1 MANIQELVIDK
12 NQAESWLRKNF
23 SNRNLSKKHVAFLQR
38 QMDRGEWVFA
48 ADPIRFAGNF
58 ERLIDGQHRL
68 TAFIRSTMQDIRV
81 LVVTGL
87 DESVFDN
94 MDTGK
99 TRNGGDLLS
108 SLGYE
113 DAKSL
118 AAVIKM
124 IKVIKQGLVG
134 VRGSTGG
141 GGSDRGKDGV
151 TNHEINLFLQSNPNV
166 IDFSKQANKWYKS
179 FPGLTKSEYGC
190 FYFIFSEKDP
200 DMSFEFWNSFA
211 KGANL
216 PELSP
221 ILALRKKM
229 EQNKISSTKMV
240 AKMKQSLIIQAWNH
254 YRQGKD
260 IKFLRFS
267 PGDTLQEIL

>member
-23 SNRNLSKKHVAFLQR
+23 SNRNLSKKHVAFLQS

-99 TRNGGDLLS
+99 
-108 SLGYE
+108 
-113 DAKSL
+113 
-118 AAVIKM
+118 
-124 IKVIKQGLVG
+124 LV
-134 VRGSTGG
+134 
-141 GGSDRGKDGV
+141 
-151 TNHEINLFLQSNPNV
+151 
-166 IDFSKQANKWYKS
+166 
-179 FPGLTKSEYGC
+179 
-190 FYFIFSEKDP
+190 
-200 DMSFEFWNSFA
+200 
-211 KGANL
+211 
-216 PELSP
+216 
-221 ILALRKKM
+221 M
-229 EQNKISSTKMV
+229 EAIYY
-240 AKMKQSLIIQAWNH
+240 H
-254 YRQGKD
+254 H
-260 IKFLRFS
+260 
-267 PGDTLQEIL
+267 